1 MRLGQAAMEAL
12 KAEITGCLQPGDEL
26 VVACPVALKGTS
38 VIAENKKD
46 ILAERFSAG
55 FIRNCISLWEEYGA
69 QKEVED
75 QTVPNEQ
82 DTDQIETGSAQ
93 REKKSIVWNIAQEAG
108 ASALYDMG
116 EGGFLSALWKMAE
129 ASEVGLEADFRK
141 VPVRQET
148 IEVCEIFD
156 LNPYKL
162 QAEGSVLIGIRE
174 AKLWC
179 RNFEMQALWQRLS
192 VRQIMVMT
200 GFCTAAAV
208 PVTWNVLLKM
218 RYTVY

>member
-82 DTDQIETGSAQ
+82 DSDQIETGSAQ
-93 REKKSIVWNIAQEAG
+93 REKKSIVWNIA
-108 ASALYDMG
+108 
-116 EGGFLSALWKMAE
+116 
-129 ASEVGLEADFRK
+129 LEAAFTH
-141 VPVRQET
+141 V
-148 IEVCEIFD
+148 I
-156 LNPYKL
+156 
-162 QAEGSVLIGIRE
+162 
-174 AKLWC
+174 
-179 RNFEMQALWQRLS
+179 
-192 VRQIMVMT
+192 
-200 GFCTAAAV
+200 
-208 PVTWNVLLKM
+208 
-218 RYTVY
+218 